1 MIIDSADV
9 LLINSPSPN
18 PGAILSHRIQGLIP
32 LGIGYIATVLNQ
44 NGFHAKLMDFYLKN
58 VSRQTLIDFIEE
70 YHPRVIGI
78 STTTETYK
86 NGLRL
91 AEIIKSADRNIYV
104 VMGGYH
110 VTFEYEDAL
119 LSGAVD
125 FVVRG
130 EGEMT
135 FLDLCR
141 YIIHGEGKLESI
153 DGISYFKE
161 DTVIS
166 NADRKFICDLDKLPF
181 PDRSLYDLKS
191 YSVPCS
197 ISTSRGCPGRCIF
210 CAASGLSGGKYRI
223 RSAKNVV
230 EEFEYLKGLGFDRVQ
245 IIDDTMTANL
255 RRLDEFITIML
266 DRNLDM
272 LWACE
277 SRVDVVSKPLLQRMY
292 AAGCR
297 SLQFGVEAGSQE
309 MLDCLKKHITLEQ
322 IRNVFHWCHEIG
334 IHASSCLIIG
344 QPYDTP
350 ETIQQTVQIGLELQ
364 QLGAQIVFSIST
376 PYPGTYMYNNTAE
389 LGLEIIDF
397 DTDNYTTQK
406 AVYNTKNLSAIEI
419 QNYFFDAC
427 ISVGR
432 TLTNSNLREK
442 YKLIREEA
450 MVNTP
455 NHN

>member
-1 MIIDSADV
+1 MKTETVDV

-32 LGIGYIATVLNQ
+32 LGIGYIATVLNN
-44 NGFHAKLMDFYLKN
+44 NGFCARLMDFYLKN
-58 VSRQTLIDFIEE
+58 VTRKTLLEFIGN
-70 YHPRVIGI
+70 YHPRIIGI

-86 NGLRL
+86 NGIRL
-91 AEIIKSADRNIYV
+91 AEIIKSADRDIFV

-110 VTFEYEDAL
+110 VTFEFEKAL
-119 LSGAVD
+119 HTGVVD
-125 FVVRG
+125 CVVRG

-135 FLDLCR
+135 FLELCK
-141 YIIHGEGKLESI
+141 YIINGEGKLENI
-153 DGISYFKE
+153 EGISYRR
-161 DTVIS
+161 DNAIYS
-166 NADRKFICDLDKLPF
+166 NADRKFICDLDTLPF

-223 RSAKNVV
+223 RSAENVV
-230 EEFEYLKGLGFDRVQ
+230 AEFEYLKGLGFDRVQ

-255 RRLDEFITIML
+255 RRLEEFLTLMKE
-266 DRNLDM
+266 REMNM

-277 SRVDVVSKPLLQRMY
+277 SRVDVVTKPLLQRMY
-292 AAGCR
+292 DAGCR
-297 SLQFGVEAGSQE
+297 SLQFGVEAGNQE

-322 IRNVFHWCHEIG
+322 IRNVFHWCNEIG
-334 IHASSCLIIG
+334 IRAASCLIIG

-350 ETIQQTVQIGLELQ
+350 ETIKETVQIGLELQ

-376 PYPGTYMYNNTAE
+376 PYPGTYMYNNTEE
-389 LGLEIIDF
+389 LGLEIIDY

-406 AVYNTKNLSAIEI
+406 AVYNTKHLSAIDI

-432 TLTNSNLREK
+432 TLTNNTLREK

-450 MVNTP
+450 LHNTIS
-455 NHN
+455 

>member
-1 MIIDSADV
+1 MEAVDV

-18 PGAILSHRIQGLIP
+18 PGAILSHRIQGLVP
-32 LGIGYIATVLNQ
+32 LGIGYIATVLN
-44 NGFHAKLMDFYLKN
+44 NDGFRTKLMDFYLKS
-58 VSRQTLIDFIEE
+58 VTGKTLYEFIEQH
-70 YHPRVIGI
+70 HPRIIGI

-91 AEIIKSADRNIYV
+91 ARMIKEMDGDVFV

-110 VTFEYEDAL
+110 VTFEFEHAL
-119 LSGAVD
+119 HSGFVD
-125 FVVRG
+125 CVVRE

-135 FLDLCR
+135 FLELCKH
-141 YIIHGEGKLESI
+141 IIRGEGKLEEI
-153 DGISYFKE
+153 EGISYLKDQE
-161 DTVIS
+161 VCS

-181 PDRSLYDLKS
+181 PDRTLYDLKS
-191 YSVPCS
+191 YSVPSS

-223 RSAKNVV
+223 RSAENVV
-230 EEFEYLKGLGFDRVQ
+230 EEFLYLKSLGFDRVQ

-255 RRLDEFITIML
+255 RRLEKFISLMKE
-266 DRNLDM
+266 REVNM

-277 SRVDVVSKPLLQRMY
+277 SRVDVVTRSLLERMY
-292 AAGCR
+292 EAGCR
-297 SLQFGVEAGSQE
+297 SLQFGVEAGNQE

-322 IRNVFHWCHEIG
+322 IRNVFHWCNEIG

-344 QPYDTP
+344 QPFDTA
-350 ETIQQTVQIGLELQ
+350 ETIKETVQIGLELQ

-376 PYPGTYMYNNTAE
+376 PYPGTYMYNHTEE

-406 AVYNTKNLSAIEI
+406 AVYHTKNLSAVDI
-419 QNYFFDAC
+419 QNHFFDAC

-432 TLTNSNLREK
+432 ALNNHTLKEK

-450 MVNTP
+450 LHRTIS
-455 NHN
+455 

>member
-1 MIIDSADV
+1 MMEAVDV

-18 PGAILSHRIQGLIP
+18 PGSILSHRIQGLLP

-44 NGFHAKLMDFYLKN
+44 NSFNAKLMDFYLKT
-58 VSRQTLIDFIEE
+58 VTRVTLLNFIEKH
-70 YHPRVIGI
+70 HPKIIGI

-91 AEIIKSADRNIYV
+91 AEIIKSVASDTFV

-110 VTFEYEDAL
+110 VTFEFEHAL
-119 LSGAVD
+119 NTGFID
-125 FVVRG
+125 CIVRG

-135 FLDLCR
+135 FLELCK
-141 YIIHGEGKLESI
+141 YIINGEGKLEGI
-153 DGISYFKE
+153 DGISYRK
-161 DTVIS
+161 DNVVKS

-210 CAASGLSGGKYRI
+210 CAAAGLSGGKYRI
-223 RSAKNVV
+223 RSAGNVV
-230 EEFEYLKGLGFDRVQ
+230 EELEYLKGLGFDRVQ

-255 RRLDEFITIML
+255 RRLNEFLILMKEKAL
-266 DRNLDM
+266 GM
-272 LWACE
+272 HWACE
-277 SRVDVVSKPLLQRMY
+277 SRVDVVTKELLQRMY
-292 AAGCR
+292 DAGCR
-297 SLQFGVEAGSQE
+297 SLQFGVEAGNQE

-322 IRNVFHWCHEIG
+322 IRNVFRWCNEIG
-334 IHASSCLIIG
+334 IRAASCLIIG
-344 QPYDTP
+344 QPFDTP
-350 ETIQQTVQIGLELQ
+350 ETIKQTIQIGLELQ
-364 QLGAQIVFSIST
+364 KMGAQIVFSIST
-376 PYPGTYMYNNTAE
+376 PYPGTYMYNNTDE
-389 LGLEIIDF
+389 FGLEIIDF

-406 AVYNTKNLSAIEI
+406 AVYNTKNLSSIDI

-432 TLTNSNLREK
+432 TLTNNNLKEK

-450 MVNTP
+450 MQNTP
-455 NHN
+455 YNN